1 MGKKKKGDD
10 KIVLKKGDE
19 FTEELSMTVA
29 EIVEAI
35 EKLNAAMKAL
45 ENSRMKHKTILILL
59 SHHTRMTQNDCD
71 LVLNGLV
78 NLKRYLK

>member
-19 FTEELSMTVA
+19 FSEELSMTVA
-29 EIVEAI
+29 EIVEGI

-45 ENSRMKHKTILILL
+45 ENSRLKHKTILILL
-59 SHHTRMTQNDCD
+59 SHFTRMTQNDCEV
-71 LVLNGLV
+71 VLNGLV
-78 NLKRYLK
+78 NLKSYLK